1 MKDIFTPLQIEALA
15 ETFADLMAEVDR
27 RIAAQ
32 PSVHHAGT
40 WKEGAFKGG
49 ALVTDKGSL
58 WLAKRATTARPGQSD
73 AWQLVVATQQTAL
86 STSASRRCADDG
98 HPSRERPRR

>member
-1 MKDIFTPLQIEALA
+1 MKDDIFTPLQVEALA
-15 ETFADLMAEVDR
+15 QTFEAIMAEVDA

-49 ALVTDKGSL
+49 ALCTHAGSL

-73 AWQLVVATQQTAL
+73 AWQLIVKNGHANGHAEPHKRILTGV
-86 STSASRRCADDG
+86 RRDD
-98 HPSRERPRR
+98 

>member
-1 MKDIFTPLQIEALA
+1 MKDNIFTPLQVEALA
-15 ETFADLMAEVDR
+15 QTFEEIMREVDR

-32 PSVHHAGT
+32 PTVHHAGT

-58 WLAKRATTARPGQSD
+58 WLAKRATTGRPGQSD
-73 AWQLVVATQQTAL
+73 AHGSLW
-86 STSASRRCADDG
+86 
-98 HPSRERPRR
+98 

>member
-1 MKDIFTPLQIEALA
+1 MKDNIFTPLQVEALA

-32 PSVHHAGT
+32 PTVHHAGT

-58 WLAKRATTARPGQSD
+58 WLAKRATTGRPGQSD
-73 AWQLVVATQQTAL
+73 AWQLVVKNGHANGHAEPHKHIATGV
-86 STSASRRCADDG
+86 RR
-98 HPSRERPRR
+98 